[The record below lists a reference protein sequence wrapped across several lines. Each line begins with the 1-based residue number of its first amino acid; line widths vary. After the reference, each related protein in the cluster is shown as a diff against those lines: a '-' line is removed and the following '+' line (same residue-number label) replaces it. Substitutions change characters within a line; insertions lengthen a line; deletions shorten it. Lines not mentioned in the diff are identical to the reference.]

1 MTFLSVFSAMLA
13 KKSLKV
19 FTTST
24 GSSADLQYSCRVIPM
39 LVDLV
44 AAVLS
49 YVITCQQAFAFFFVL
64 MMHVAASF
72 FCRFLSLRSKA
83 FFISVV

>member
-1 MTFLSVFSAMLA
+1 MTLSVFSAMMA

-24 GSSADLQYSCRVIPM
+24 GSSADLQLSCRVIPM

-49 YVITCQQAFAFFFVL
+49 SVITCQQAFDLFSAL
-64 MMHVAASF
+64 MMHVAAGF
-72 FCRFLSLRSKA
+72 FADS
-83 FFISVV
+83 